1 MQVTLIS
8 DTHNRCEGS
17 FVPDGDLLI
26 HAGDLT
32 MGGKPPEIL
41 QALAWLES
49 LPHPHKVVIAGN
61 HDFFFQQND
70 LAAKWL
76 RNAGIHYLQ
85 DQEVTIEGLRIWGS
99 PWQPEFHGWAFNL
112 PRNEPLKAKWD
123 LIPSGIDILVTHG
136 PPFGLG
142 DRTQGG
148 EQVGCNELLGA
159 LDRVQPKLHVFGH
172 IHEARGFYQR
182 GKSVLVNASMLDR
195 RYRPV
200 HDGILMNL

>member
-1 MQVTLIS
+1 MKVVLIS

-32 MGGKPPEIL
+32 MGGKLSEMA
-41 QALAWLES
+41 QAVAWLES

-61 HDFFFQQND
+61 HDFCLQNGD
-70 LAAKWL
+70 PATKWL
-76 RNAGIHYLQ
+76 KDAGIHYLQ
-85 DQEVTIEGLRIWGS
+85 DEEVTVDGLRIWGA
-99 PWQPEFHGWAFNL
+99 PWQPWFNDWAFNL
-112 PRNEPLKAKWD
+112 PRGEALKAKWD
-123 LIPSGIDILVTHG
+123 LIPSGIDVLVTHG
-136 PPFGLG
+136 PPLGLG
-142 DRTQGG
+142 DRTQEGA
-148 EQVGCNELLGA
+148 EVGCNELLGA

-172 IHEARGFYQR
+172 IHEARGHYQR

-195 RYRPV
+195 RYRAV